1 VLRQTL
7 PPPTL
12 LLAVGADPQRAA
24 KALAEG
30 ADLIDVR
37 AAAPGALAAIRA
49 SLPAGVLWT
58 GSRTE
63 RLDTDPLDANPQD
76 ANPQDASKL
85 DANPLDA
92 GKLDANPQDAGKL
105 DANPLDAEPLDADL
119 LAARAGGER
128 RAAAEDP
135 AGQVTP
141 AAVIATAAVCTW
153 LGAAVIR
160 SRHTRAVRRAID
172 MTASIAGHR
181 PPSHTV
187 RGLA

>member
-1 VLRQTL
+1 VLRQTQHG

-12 LLAVGADPQRAA
+12 LLGIGADPQRAA
-24 KALAEG
+24 KARAEG

-37 AAAPGALAAIRA
+37 GATPGALAAIRA

-58 GSRTE
+58 GSRA
-63 RLDTDPLDANPQD
+63 DPLDADQ
-76 ANPQDASKL
+76 
-85 DANPLDA
+85 
-92 GKLDANPQDAGKL
+92 
-105 DANPLDAEPLDADL
+105 
-119 LAARAGGER
+119 LAAKAGAAR
-128 RAAAEDP
+128 RAAAPGP
-135 AGQVTP
+135 AGEVTP

-153 LGAAVIR
+153 LGAAVVR

-181 PPSHTV
+181 PPAHTV

>member
-1 VLRQTL
+1 VFRQTQYGG

-12 LLAVGADPQRAA
+12 LLGVGADPRQAA
-24 KALAEG
+24 QARAEG

-37 AAAPGALAAIRA
+37 GATPEALAAIRA

-58 GSRTE
+58 DQRA
-63 RLDTDPLDANPQD
+63 DPLDAD
-76 ANPQDASKL
+76 R
-85 DANPLDA
+85 
-92 GKLDANPQDAGKL
+92 
-105 DANPLDAEPLDADL
+105 
-119 LAARAGGER
+119 LAAQA
-128 RAAAEDP
+128 DP
-135 AGQVTP
+135 AGQATP

-153 LGAAVIR
+153 LGAPVIR
-160 SRHTRAVRRAID
+160 SRHTRAVRRSID

>member
-1 VLRQTL
+1 MLRQTL

-37 AAAPGALAAIRA
+37 GAAPGALAAIRA

-58 GSRTE
+58 GSRTD
-63 RLDTDPLDANPQD
+63 RLDTDPLDANPPD

-85 DANPLDA
+85 DANPP
-92 GKLDANPQDAGKL
+92 DANPQDAGKL

-153 LGAAVIR
+153 LGAAGIW

-172 MTASIAGHR
+172 MTTSIAGHR
-181 PPSHTV
+181 PPSRTV

>member
-1 VLRQTL
+1 VLRQTQHG

-12 LLAVGADPQRAA
+12 LLGVGADPQRAA
-24 KALAEG
+24 KARAEG

-37 AAAPGALAAIRA
+37 GATPGALAAIRA

-58 GSRTE
+58 ASRA
-63 RLDTDPLDANPQD
+63 DPLDA
-76 ANPQDASKL
+76 
-85 DANPLDA
+85 
-92 GKLDANPQDAGKL
+92 G
-105 DANPLDAEPLDADL
+105 PLDADQ
-119 LAARAGGER
+119 LAAKAGG
-128 RAAAEDP
+128 A

-153 LGAAVIR
+153 LGAAVVR